1 MEKIKGG
8 FPPIKYCPEINESD
22 KQNPENI
29 QRSGVYGI
37 NRNVNISQ
45 ILSNTINKPLF
56 DLNLNKDEDLV
67 VLDKI

>member
-8 FPPIKYCPEINESD
+8 FPPIKYCPEIIESNEQKPDIS
-22 KQNPENI
+22 
-29 QRSGVYGI
+29 RSVYGI

-45 ILSNTINKPLF
+45 ILMNTANKPIF

-67 VLDKI
+67 ILDKI